1 MRLKTST
8 HCVWIWDYFHTRCRI
23 LGIGSR
29 SCALIL
35 GVTLAASGCGAEF
48 NSIYRQR
55 DIGNQALLISQDA
68 KQRAILRVQRPV
80 SRYGQ
85 TQWVT
90 CVEPPPDFASVLAA
104 AASGTF
110 SSPSGVAAGLTGSSA
125 ESGGTIGLR
134 TQSIQLLRDSAY
146 RICEGFANGAVS
158 DLDYAQLLRRNQV
171 MLTAVL
177 AIEQLTGAV
186 TGPALAVGASGS
198 TEVNEE
204 AVAKAEKELADR
216 KTAVGVAQ
224 GKVEAARLAVGEAQE
239 KIKTTTDQITGFEA
253 IISDPN
259 ADAAAKDKATKDL
272 AEARKTL
279 ADQESDRQTKQGT
292 LAEAQGA
299 LEGAQEAERSAQTGL
314 NLARLPMARTQTAQ
328 SVNSPNV
335 VSKDIPEVANAV
347 RDIVGMAF
355 NKQHILDLCQMYW
368 SGLIAKPLSADA
380 TSGAE
385 SGADPNFRDLRSACN
400 GVLKSFLDTMAA
412 AGAGGEGGTPGG
424 GSAIPYL
431 LIRPSP

>member
-1 MRLKTST
+1 MRCKTSSYQRT
-8 HCVWIWDYFHTRCRI
+8 SIWNIFQLRNR
-23 LGIGSR
+23 LLVLKNQ
-29 SCALIL
+29 SCSLIL
-35 GVTLAASGCGAEF
+35 GVTFAISVCGAEF

-55 DIGNQALLISQDA
+55 DIGSKTLLISQDA
-68 KQRAILRVQRPV
+68 KQRTVLRVQRPV

-216 KTAVGVAQ
+216 KAAVGVAQ
-224 GKVEAARLAVGEAQE
+224 GKVEAARLAVGEVQ
-239 KIKTTTDQITGFEA
+239 KNIKTTTDEITKFEA
-253 IISDPN
+253 IISDPA

-272 AEARKTL
+272 AAARKVL
-279 ADQESDRQTKQGT
+279 ADQESDRQNKQRA

-314 NLARLPMARTQTAQ
+314 NLARLPAARTETAQ
-328 SVNSPNV
+328 SVTGPNV
-335 VSKDIPEVANAV
+335 VSKDIPQVASAV
-347 RDIVGMAF
+347 RDIVSMAF
-355 NKQHILDLCQMYW
+355 AKQHILDLCQMYW
-368 SGLIAKPLSADA
+368 SGLITTALANPS
-380 TSGAE
+380 TSGA
-385 SGADPNFRDLRSACN
+385 SSAYLDLRSACN
-400 GVLKSFLDTMAA
+400 GVLTSWLASMANA
-412 AGAGGEGGTPGG
+412 EAGGEGAPPGG
-424 GSAIPYL
+424 GSSIPYSI
-431 LIRPSP
+431 IRPHP